1 MTTVHAP
8 AVESISGRLAWRVAA
23 HPDRCALVCGDQR
36 LSYGD
41 LAEYADRIGRALHER
56 GVRRGDTVAVFARRS
71 PALIATMIAVLGL
84 GAAYVAL
91 DRRWPA
97 ARRELIVR
105 DAAVRA
111 VVTDAPGDLA
121 LPPGCGALCL
131 VDGVPAPG
139 SSTAAPSGIL
149 DDRIG
154 GADPAYIAYTSGT
167 TGRPKGVIVPHR
179 AVLRLVDDRTFLDL
193 AEDEVFL
200 QFAPVAFDAST
211 WEIWTPLLTG
221 GCLVVAPEDVRS
233 VTDLVAL
240 AHEAGVTRMW
250 LTAGLFQ
257 QLSAE
262 HLPSLTGL
270 RQLVAGGD
278 VLPPSQVERLLAV
291 LPATS
296 LVNGYGPTENTTF
309 TCCHR
314 IMGPTGGSAVP
325 IGRPINGTEVY
336 ILDANL
342 CPVPAGEVGEL
353 YAGGSG
359 LAHGYLGG
367 PSLTANRFVADPVS
381 GTPGARLYRT
391 GDLAYQS
398 PDGTVHFVGRADGQV
413 KIRGFR
419 VELGEVEAAVAALD
433 GVAEVAVVSQPAGS
447 SGRRLAAF
455 VVLDPSASPASPMG
469 IRAALAG
476 SLPEYMVPSSITLL
490 GELPLTS
497 QGKIDRP
504 RLAETLVRTRPP
516 VNAAYRPPAT
526 DLERAISQ
534 QWADHLLLEE
544 VGADDD
550 FFELGGHSLLAVTMI
565 EEIQRVYGVLVNAID
580 FYLNPSPA
588 GVARVL
594 SETAIE
600 APR

>member
-8 AVESISGRLAWRVAA
+8 ATESISGRLAWRAAA

-41 LAEYADRIGRALHER
+41 LAAYAGHIGRALHER
-56 GVRRGDTVAVFARRS
+56 GVRRGDTVAVFVRRS
-71 PALIATMIAVLGL
+71 PALIATLIAVLGL

-105 DAAVRA
+105 DAGVRA
-111 VVTDAPGDLA
+111 VITDAPGDLA
-121 LPPGCGALCL
+121 LPPGCATFCL
-131 VDGVPAPG
+131 DGVPVPG
-139 SSTAAPSGIL
+139 SPAAAPSGIV
-149 DDRIG
+149 DDRTG
-154 GADPAYIAYTSGT
+154 GAAPAYIAYTSGT
-167 TGRPKGVIVPHR
+167 TGRPKGVVVPHR

-233 VTDLVAL
+233 VTDLVAV
-240 AHEAGVTRMW
+240 AREAGVTRMW

-257 QLSAE
+257 QLNAE

-278 VLPPSQVERLLAV
+278 VLSPSQVERLLAA
-291 LPATS
+291 LPTTS

-314 IMGPTGGSAVP
+314 ITGPTGGSAVP

-336 ILDANL
+336 ILGADL

-367 PSLTANRFVADPVS
+367 ASLTASRFVADPVS

-391 GDLAYQS
+391 GDLVYRS

-433 GVAEVAVVSQPAGS
+433 GVAEVAVVSQPTGS

-469 IRAALAG
+469 IRQALAG
-476 SLPEYMVPSSITLL
+476 SLPEYMVPSSITVL

-504 RLAETLVRTRPP
+504 RLAETLVRTRPS
-516 VNAAYRPPAT
+516 VNAAYRPAAT
-526 DLERAISQ
+526 DLERAICQ
-534 QWADHLLLEE
+534 QWADHLLLED

-580 FYLNPSPA
+580 FYVNPSPA

-594 SETAIE
+594 SEAAIE